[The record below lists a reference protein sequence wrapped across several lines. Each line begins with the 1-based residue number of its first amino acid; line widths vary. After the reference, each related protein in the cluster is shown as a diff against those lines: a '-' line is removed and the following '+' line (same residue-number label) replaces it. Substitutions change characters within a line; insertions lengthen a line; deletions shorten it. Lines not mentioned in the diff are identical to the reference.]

1 MDDIRWTCEG
11 KDYFQTIEEKITEN
25 WQVVEDDPEWEV
37 ISKEETVTNH
47 HEMTKME
54 LLTELN
60 NLHGPVSVFHIWSV
74 CLRRCHMIEFCI

>member
-11 KDYFQTIEEKITEN
+11 KDYFQTTEEKNEN

-37 ISKEETVTNH
+37 ISKEEPVTNH

-74 CLRRCHMIEFCI
+74 PSKMSYD